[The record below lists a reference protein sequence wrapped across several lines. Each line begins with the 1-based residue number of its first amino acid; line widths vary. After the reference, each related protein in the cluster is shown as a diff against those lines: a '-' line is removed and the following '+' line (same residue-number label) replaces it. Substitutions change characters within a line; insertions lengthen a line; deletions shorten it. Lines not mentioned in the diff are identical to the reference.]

1 MREQIANFLNQHT
14 SIIGILL
21 ALLGVWELWNGLFPY
36 DIYKLFIEKLIR
48 RRPWI
53 AILGLREP
61 QPRPIQISAALLVLV
76 IGLAMIDFEMGLLP
90 RKLWLG
96 PMTLSLLAFFV
107 ILLSVKLKS
116 WRKSRSS

>member
-21 ALLGVWELWNGLFPY
+21 ALLGVWELWNGLFRY
-36 DIYKLFIEKLIR
+36 DIYKLSIEKLIR
-48 RRPWI
+48 RRPWV

-61 QPRPIQISAALLVLV
+61 QPRPIQISAALLVLA
-76 IGLAMIDFEMGLLP
+76 IGLAMIDFEIGLLP

>member
-14 SIIGILL
+14 SIIGILF
-21 ALLGVWELWNGLFPY
+21 AFLGVWELWNGVFRYEVYRLS
-36 DIYKLFIEKLIR
+36 IEKLIR

-53 AILGLREP
+53 AILGLRAP
-61 QPRPIQISAALLVLV
+61 QPRPIQVSAALLVLV
-76 IGLAMIDFEMGLLP
+76 IGLAMIDFETGLLP

-96 PMTLSLLAFFV
+96 PMTLALLAFFV
-107 ILLSVKLKS
+107 VLISVRSKS

>member
-21 ALLGVWELWNGLFPY
+21 ALLGVWELWNGLFRY

-76 IGLAMIDFEMGLLP
+76 IGLAMIDFEIGLLP

-96 PMTLSLLAFFV
+96 PMTLSLLAFFF